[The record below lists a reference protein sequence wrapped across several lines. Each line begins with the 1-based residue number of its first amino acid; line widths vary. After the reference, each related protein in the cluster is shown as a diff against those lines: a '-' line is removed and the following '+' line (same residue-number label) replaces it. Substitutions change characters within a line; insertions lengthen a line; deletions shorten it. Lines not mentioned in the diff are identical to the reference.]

1 MEALLYPDLLYPDFL
16 NDLCKLIVCHCYSK
30 CNSNSHH
37 GFQVINFIDRINFYL
52 MTAVGFFKSAVLEI
66 RSNAVLFVGKPSS
79 ACHYAAL
86 QKLCNQIILIKQ
98 MSELIIC
105 MCYANFSRAGYLLG
119 NMPTKGAL

>member
-1 MEALLYPDLLYPDFL
+1 MNSTKVNNMFQKHLTAGEALLYPDFL

-37 GFQVINFIDRINFYL
+37 VSYGFQVIDFIDRINFYL
-52 MTAVGFFKSAVLEI
+52 MTAVGFFKSAVPEI

-86 QKLCNQIILIKQ
+86 NLSIQKRKRT
-98 MSELIIC
+98 M
-105 MCYANFSRAGYLLG
+105 
-119 NMPTKGAL
+119 